1 MTLIERPPRLTKARV
16 PPYPHALLHPCSQH
30 LCAATIATIPKRK
43 AEGDAKEDKAKIK
56 DKLQG
61 RSTRLSGKPALPK
74 PQLKPK
80 KAPTK
85 KREKVS
91 KGEKGRANSDKEV
104 NNPAE
109 NGDARTEKAQK
120 AEGAGDAK

>member
-1 MTLIERPPRLTKARV
+1 M
-16 PPYPHALLHPCSQH
+16 
-30 LCAATIATIPKRK
+30 PKRK

-61 RSTRLSGKPALPK
+61 RSTKLSGKPALPK

-80 KAPTK
+80 KAPIK
-85 KREKVS
+85 KGEKVS

-104 NNPAE
+104 NKPAG

>member
-1 MTLIERPPRLTKARV
+1 M
-16 PPYPHALLHPCSQH
+16 
-30 LCAATIATIPKRK
+30 PKRK